1 MAEQPALGWQRRPN
15 AARTLLLLP
24 WPQPQRLQQRRR
36 VHLNQLV
43 PPVQQLGA
51 AKPRSGLLAPAWFR
65 GLQSDVP
72 VELLIVPMLLAR
84 LRAKRCRSR
93 LEQ

>member
-24 WPQPQRLQQRRR
+24 WPQPLRLQQRRR
-36 VHLNQLV
+36 VHPNQFV
-43 PPVQQLGA
+43 PPVQQLGD

-65 GLQSDVP
+65 VLQSDVP
-72 VELLIVPMLLAR
+72 VELLIAPMLLAR
-84 LRAKRCRSR
+84 LPAKRCRFHP
-93 LEQ
+93 EQ